1 MDDRSRGR
9 TMRRDRPMMP
19 ERPGSACGLGS
30 SGYLHLGATARYQF
44 RLTKGGRRSSF
55 PGASRAHGGNVG
67 QDGQR
72 VSWASR
78 DARDWYSESG
88 IFLGQARGRRGRE
101 P

>member
-19 ERPGSACGLGS
+19 ERPGSACG
-30 SGYLHLGATARYQF
+30 LGATARYQF

-78 DARDWYSESG
+78 DARDWYSQSG
-88 IFLGQARGRRGRE
+88 IFLGHARGRRGRE

>member
-1 MDDRSRGR
+1 MDGRSRGR

-55 PGASRAHGGNVG
+55 SGASRAHGGNVVKM
-67 QDGQR
+67 D
-72 VSWASR
+72 SASPGP
-78 DARDWYSESG
+78 AGTPG
-88 IFLGQARGRRGRE
+88 IGIPSLGFLGYARGRRGRE